1 MFDAVRWNVGQQT
14 ISQNSIQE
22 KFDYFVVT
30 KTKSKSR
37 EIYFSTLVELALTM
51 PLHWMIKQKNN
62 AKGNIYRS
70 DFVDSRNKEKQKKCD
85 RQRDTERVNRKY
97 VKQNSNCVRKRFVC
111 PLQWAQ
117 LQYTGQRNSS
127 TNNGKGK

>member
-1 MFDAVRWNVGQQT
+1 M
-14 ISQNSIQE
+14 
-22 KFDYFVVT
+22 VT

-51 PLHWMIKQKNN
+51 PFHWMIKHKNN

-70 DFVDSRNKEKQKKCD
+70 DFVDSRNKQKRKM
-85 RQRDTERVNRKY
+85 RQRERQRESEPKY